1 MPGGVNANGPVLQQ
15 LISSFVFAKLDWPM
29 VVSFKELVH
38 NEKQIRGVQTILS
51 DLQCRKSRAMCRE
64 MCEKRKILRGA
75 DSADILAVKT
85 EEPVSDWN

>member
-1 MPGGVNANGPVLQQ
+1 MVVDANGLVLQQ

-29 VVSFKELVH
+29 FISFKELVH
-38 NEKQIRGVQTILS
+38 NEKQILGVQKVLS
-51 DLQCRKSRAMCRE
+51 DFKWQNSRAMCRD